1 MFRFKNLFRFLA
13 VWFGIIAILSISSTP
28 AFAAEKF
35 TPAGS
40 KQGPEIFVQ
49 TGHASPVEF
58 LVVDKNERYL
68 VSAEDSMGHKYLK
81 IWEIS
86 SGKEIRTIKIH
97 YSVRDVYFTGSENF
111 VVVSEKSIEI
121 YNIHG
126 EKIEKIDLPIKVND
140 KTFITKNRE
149 FFYTINTSNRVHFYD
164 IKDGSEIKIPEAE
177 KSSYEL
183 KSLGFGFSG
192 GFFINKKG
200 EQQYVI
206 YDENL
211 KLRSKG
217 IFKDIVVEG
226 KIDPNSKF
234 FYNIYQTSSEEA
246 PIFRLHSLD
255 TGELLCSINLRKPIR
270 DKVYPENGEFLNFSV
285 LPDGRIIFDYSTTA
299 AKLGTGDNK
308 KLSVIKILDNCMYK
322 EKNYTLNNVTSYV
335 FSNTYPGFL
344 IHGHYNGNI
353 KMLDL
358 NTGTEI
364 KSFGVKP
371 VIFEY
376 IYSVDD
382 KLLNMGTEH
391 SLREKRATLTF
402 NLWNI
407 KEGKLEKSESSST
420 GIYNKKIYDEDI
432 KGEREKWSLSDPD
445 VYYSKIPKNFLKN
458 DYKKNKAYNYIS
470 QGHFFIFESK
480 KRNYSASNEGP
491 ALVLYN
497 PSTKSEIAK
506 LYAFTDGEWIVI
518 TPEGYFNASPN
529 GAKHLNVRVG
539 NNVYSVDNFYEKFFN
554 PVYVASVLQGKK
566 IEAVADIRKGILT
579 PPDVRII
586 SPEPNKEFSTDTIT
600 ITVSAKDTGGGI
612 DEIRLYHN
620 GKAIGEDTR
629 AVKIVPKPVP
639 ASSKQGGNEA
649 IKTYTVTLVDGQNTF
664 RAVGFSKD
672 RTESNPYE
680 LIVKLT
686 APSKDVSLYILAV
699 GINKYKNPALNLN
712 YAEPDAKGI
721 ADFFKQKG
729 TGLFKNVEIRDI
741 YNEQATREIIISK
754 LSQLQNTNPQDAVLI
769 YLAGHGENI
778 NDKWYFIPHELTYP
792 EREEDVKTKGISSDE
807 LSGLIKNIKAQKILV
822 LIDACK
828 SGAVLIAFR
837 GFEDRKALSQLS
849 RSTGVYIVASSTKD
863 QFASEVKEL
872 GHGVFTYILLEG
884 LKGKAATEGKAV
896 TVKKLMAYIEGQLP
910 SITEKYKQ
918 EAQYPVT
925 HSSGGGMDFP
935 LVIAK

>member
-1 MFRFKNLFRFLA
+1 MRFHGYKTGWVMKIVTAVCVLA
-13 VWFGIIAILSISSTP
+13 VFLSS
-28 AFAAEKF
+28 AFAAEK
-35 TPAGS
+35 P
-40 KQGPEIFVQ
+40 QIFVQ
-49 TGHASPVEF
+49 TGHATPVEF

-68 VSAEDSMGHKYLK
+68 VSAEDSMGRKYLK

-86 SGKEIRTIKIH
+86 SGKEIRTIEIH
-97 YSVRDVYFTGSENF
+97 RVRDVYFTDSEKF

-126 EKIEKIDLPIKVND
+126 EKIEKIDLPTKVND
-140 KTFITKNRE
+140 KIFITKNRE
-149 FFYTINTSNRVHFYD
+149 FFYTIGVNNRVHFYD

-177 KSSYEL
+177 KSSGAL
-183 KSLGFGFSG
+183 VSLGFGFSG
-192 GFFINKKG
+192 VFFINKKA
-200 EQQYVI
+200 EYQYVI

-217 IFKDIVVEG
+217 IFKGLPSNG

-234 FYNIYQTSSEEA
+234 FYEIHESSVEEA
-246 PIFRLHSLD
+246 PIFRSYSLD
-255 TGELLCSINLRKPIR
+255 TGELLCSINLRKPIP
-270 DKVYPENGEFLNFSV
+270 DKVYPENREFLRFSV
-285 LPDGRIIFDYSTTA
+285 LPDSRIIFDYSTTA
-299 AKLGTGDNK
+299 AKLGTGENK
-308 KLSVIKILDNCMYK
+308 KLSVIEILDNCMYK

-371 VIFEY
+371 VIFGH

-382 KLLNMGTEH
+382 KLLNMETEY
-391 SLREKRATLTF
+391 SIGEKRSTLTF

-420 GIYNKKIYDEDI
+420 GIYKKKIYDEDI
-432 KGEREKWSLSDPD
+432 KGEREKWFLSDPD

-458 DYKKNKAYNYIS
+458 DYKKNKEYNHIS
-470 QGHFFIFESK
+470 QGHIFIFESK
-480 KRNYSASNEGP
+480 KRNYNAYKEGH

-506 LYAFTDGEWIVI
+506 LYAFTDGEWVVI

-539 NNVYSVDNFYEKFFN
+539 NNVYSIDNFYEKFFN

-566 IEAVADIRKGILT
+566 VEAVADIRKGILT
-579 PPDVRII
+579 PPDVRIT
-586 SPEPNKEFSTDTIT
+586 SPAPGKEFSTDTL
-600 ITVSAKDTGGGI
+600 TVTVAAKDTGGGI

-629 AVKIVPKPVP
+629 AVKIVPK
-639 ASSKQGGNEA
+639 GNEA
-649 IKTYTVTLVDGQNTF
+649 IKTYTVTLVEGVNTF

-680 LIVKLT
+680 LVVKLT
-686 APSKDVSLYILAV
+686 APSKDVSLYVFAV

-712 YAEPDAKGI
+712 YAEPDARGI
-721 ADFFKQKG
+721 TDFFKQQGK
-729 TGLFKNVEIRDI
+729 GLFKNVEIREI
-741 YNEQATREIIISK
+741 YNEQATKENIVSK
-754 LSQLQNTNPQDAVLI
+754 LSQLQNINPQDAVLI

-807 LSGLIKNIKAQKILV
+807 LSGYMKNIKAQKILL

-828 SGAVLIAFR
+828 SGAVLVAFR

-849 RSTGVYIVASSTKD
+849 RSTGTHIIAASTKE
-863 QFASEVKEL
+863 QFAAEVKEL
-872 GHGVFTYILLEG
+872 GHGVFTYTLLEG
-884 LKGKAATEGKAV
+884 LKGKAAGKGETV
-896 TVKKLMAYIEGQLP
+896 TVLKLKAYVDEQLP
-910 SITEKYKQ
+910 EITKKYKQ
-918 EAQYPVT
+918 EAQYTVGD
-925 HSSGGGMDFP
+925 SRGMDFP